1 MLLNLTTDS
10 MGKGILL
17 ESEEDEPLES
27 LHHNNIKQAR
37 GTAGGGGDHIS
48 EYDSSS
54 ENEESLSQASQSSA
68 SCEEN
73 ESTAAAAAVS
83 RGHSDVAGDVNNSS
97 SSSEIREV
105 WSFNLYEEFM
115 QICRLVKDFPFV
127 AMDTEFPG
135 IVAKPVGNFSSMDE
149 YKYQLVKCN
158 VDLLK
163 MIQLGVTLFDAHG
176 NRPAGVCT
184 WQFNF
189 RFSLTEDLYAEDSI
203 DLLMSSGI
211 QFHMHS
217 TEGIEPAAFAEMLLV
232 SGLVL
237 MDNIT
242 WLTFHSAYD
251 FGYLL
256 SQLTCQS
263 LPDSESEFLDTLRMY
278 FPNMYDIK
286 YLMASTENLN
296 GGLQKVANE
305 LRVKRIGHQHQA
317 GSDSL
322 LTGQV
327 FFKMYEKYFHG
338 GLDDLKYNG
347 HICGLGASSIGG
359 GSSGGLAVSLL
370 TPSKRH
376 LEVRGGG
383 GGDDEQLLCAE
394 LDDIHIAM
402 ATSTPLRD

>member
-10 MGKGILL
+10 TGKGVLV
-17 ESEEDEPLES
+17 ESEEDEPLDAS
-27 LHHNNIKQAR
+27 LHSTKLSR
-37 GTAGGGGDHIS
+37 TGDHIS

-54 ENEESLSQASQSSA
+54 ENDEESLSQASGGS
-68 SCEEN
+68 EECD
-73 ESTAAAAAVS
+73 S
-83 RGHSDVAGDVNNSS
+83 RGVDLYVNNSS
-97 SSSEIREV
+97 TSSSSGTFTSSSEIREV

-115 QICRLVKDFPFV
+115 QICQLVQEFPFV

-135 IVAKPVGNFSSMDE
+135 IVAKPVGNFTSMDE

-163 MIQLGVTLFDAHG
+163 MIQLGVTLFDAQG
-176 NRPAGVCT
+176 NRPPGVCT

-189 RFSLTEDLYAEDSI
+189 KFSLTEDLYAEDSI

-211 QFHMHS
+211 QFQMHS
-217 TEGIEPAAFAEMLLV
+217 TEGIEPAAFAEMLLG

-256 SQLTCQS
+256 SQLTSQS
-263 LPDSESEFLDTLRMY
+263 LPESETEFLETLRVY

-322 LTGQV
+322 LTGEV

-347 HICGLGASSIGG
+347 HICGLGASS
-359 GSSGGLAVSLL
+359 V
-370 TPSKRH
+370 
-376 LEVRGGG
+376 GGG
-383 GGDDEQLLCAE
+383 GGNGGLILTPNKRHLAAEEEELLCVE
-394 LDDIHIAM
+394 MDEIHISM
-402 ATSTPLRD
+402 ATSTPMRD

>member
-10 MGKGILL
+10 LGKSGLL
-17 ESEEDEPLES
+17 ESEEDEPLDSHLSKEG
-27 LHHNNIKQAR
+27 LR
-37 GTAGGGGDHIS
+37 TGDHIS

-54 ENEESLSQASQSSA
+54 ENEESLSQGSVECDSRGEEEEELSVTTTTSSA
-68 SCEEN
+68 I
-73 ESTAAAAAVS
+73 
-83 RGHSDVAGDVNNSS
+83 
-97 SSSEIREV
+97 EIREV
-105 WSFNLYEEFM
+105 WSSNLYEEFM
-115 QICRLVKDFPFV
+115 QICQLVREFPFV

-163 MIQLGVTLFDAHG
+163 MIQLGVTLFDARG
-176 NRPAGVCT
+176 NRPPGVCT

-211 QFHMHS
+211 QFHKHS

-256 SQLTCQS
+256 SQLTCSS
-263 LPDSESEFLDTLRMY
+263 LPDSETEFLETLRLY

-322 LTGQV
+322 LTGEV

-338 GLDDLKYNG
+338 GLDDMKYNG
-347 HICGLGASSIGG
+347 HICGLGASSGLIGG
-359 GSSGGLAVSLL
+359 SGTVTGGLVL
-370 TPSKRH
+370 TPRKRH
-376 LEVRGGG
+376 HLEEQGE
-383 GGDDEQLLCAE
+383 DQLLWPSWKKS
-394 LDDIHIAM
+394 
-402 ATSTPLRD
+402 TSPW

>member
-10 MGKGILL
+10 MGKGVLL

-27 LHHNNIKQAR
+27 LHNSSSKQAR
-37 GTAGGGGDHIS
+37 TGGDHIS

-54 ENEESLSQASQSSA
+54 ENEESLSQASSSGGSEECESA
-68 SCEEN
+68 SAAQGHGDVTA
-73 ESTAAAAAVS
+73 ES
-83 RGHSDVAGDVNNSS
+83 VNNSTS
-97 SSSEIREV
+97 TSSSEIREV
-105 WSFNLYEEFM
+105 WNFNLYEEFM
-115 QICRLVKDFPFV
+115 QICQIVKDYPFV

-135 IVAKPVGNFSSMDE
+135 IVAKPIGSFSSMDE

-163 MIQLGVTLFDAHG
+163 MIQLGVTLFDASG
-176 NRPAGVCT
+176 NRPPGVCT

-203 DLLMSSGI
+203 DLLMNSGI

-217 TEGIEPAAFAEMLLV
+217 TEGIEPSAFAEMLLV

-263 LPDSESEFLDTLRMY
+263 LPESESEFLETLRVY

-286 YLMASTENLN
+286 VSTGTGNFLIIIP
-296 GGLQKVANE
+296 LPVVA
-305 LRVKRIGHQHQA
+305 I
-317 GSDSL
+317 
-322 LTGQV
+322 
-327 FFKMYEKYFHG
+327 
-338 GLDDLKYNG
+338 LDHTMLIRN
-347 HICGLGASSIGG
+347 
-359 GSSGGLAVSLL
+359 
-370 TPSKRH
+370 
-376 LEVRGGG
+376 
-383 GGDDEQLLCAE
+383 
-394 LDDIHIAM
+394 
-402 ATSTPLRD
+402 